1 MDVIQWVQANV
12 TWVALGAFIVG
23 AITPPI
29 RDWVLRGF
37 LGYILLQIT
46 QPSREADR
54 RATAATE
61 SGREIREAVGNL
73 EEGLAGDLI
82 NEPRARVQV
91 NQSLSVL
98 ERRWPDLRDQM
109 HNIVVAADGGNQ
121 IMFQD
126 QRQLM
131 RPFVERLR
139 KELGEGP

>member
-1 MDVIQWVQANV
+1 VDVIQWVQANV